1 MREIW
6 KMTVEAPL
14 NQHRKSN
21 LLIYIGIC
29 AVFAGWLGYDGYFN
43 EGFRQRH
50 TDADGKA
57 DASLVFNQKAAPVLA
72 CAAVLL
78 AGYLLAIRNR
88 KIIADDKELVISD
101 KERISYDSIQRI
113 NKTDFESKG
122 SFVLTYRDD
131 EGKEIDRKLSNR
143 DYDNLAAILDKLVAE
158 IS

>member
-1 MREIW
+1 
-6 KMTVEAPL
+6 MTVEAPFSR
-14 NQHRKSN
+14 HRKSN
-21 LLIYIGIC
+21 LLMYIGLC
-29 AVFAGWLGYDGYFN
+29 AAFAIWLGYDGYFN

-78 AGYLLAIRNR
+78 AGYLVAVRNR
-88 KIIADDKELVISD
+88 RIVADDKELVLGG

-122 SFVLTYRDD
+122 SFVLTYQDD
-131 EGKEIDRKLSNR
+131 RGNEVERKISDR
-143 DYDNLAAILDKLVAE
+143 DYDNLAAVLEKVVAE